1 MVEAEALFRLGDA
14 AEEAKDYVRARQL
27 FEQGA
32 ALGHEGCLTRLA
44 LMFDVG
50 IGVEID
56 KPFAMRC
63 YRRAWRRWRSETAA
77 NNIAVLY
84 REAGNRI
91 ASFQWFKRAA
101 EHGDG
106 DALVELAKC
115 YLGGLGVRR
124 SAKEAV
130 TRLSAA
136 LISSNICEA
145 GREEAAALLET
156 LRPTLIVS
164 KNS

>member
-1 MVEAEALFRLGDA
+1 MVEAEALFRLGDT
-14 AEEAKDYVRARQL
+14 AEEAGDYVRARQL

-32 ALGHEGCLTRLA
+32 ALGHESCLTRLA

-50 IGVEID
+50 KGVEID

-63 YRRAWRRWRSETAA
+63 YRRAWRRGRSQVAA
-77 NNIAVLY
+77 NNIAILY
-84 REAGNRI
+84 REAGNRR
-91 ASFQWFKRAA
+91 AMFRWFKRGA

-124 SAKEAV
+124 SANEALV
-130 TRLSAA
+130 RLSAA
-136 LISSNICEA
+136 LTSSNISEA
-145 GREEAAALLET
+145 SREEAAALLAA
-156 LRPTLIVS
+156 LRPALVVS
-164 KNS
+164 NSS